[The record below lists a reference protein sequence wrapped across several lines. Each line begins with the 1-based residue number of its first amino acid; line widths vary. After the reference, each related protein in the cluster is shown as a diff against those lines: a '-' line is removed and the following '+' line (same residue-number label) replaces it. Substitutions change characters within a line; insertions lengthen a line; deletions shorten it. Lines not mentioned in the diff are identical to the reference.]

1 MDIGSVLLV
10 AAGLAFIGFG
20 PPIGTAEWGMM
31 IARGQNYIL
40 SAPWMTLYPGL
51 AILVTA
57 LAFNLVGD
65 GIRDILDPKL
75 RRR

>member
-1 MDIGSVLLV
+1 MISSGQDYLL
-10 AAGLAFIGFG
+10 I
-20 PPIGTAEWGMM
+20 
-31 IARGQNYIL
+31 
-40 SAPWMTLYPGL
+40 APWMTLYPGL

-65 GIRDILDPKL
+65 GIRDIMDPKL